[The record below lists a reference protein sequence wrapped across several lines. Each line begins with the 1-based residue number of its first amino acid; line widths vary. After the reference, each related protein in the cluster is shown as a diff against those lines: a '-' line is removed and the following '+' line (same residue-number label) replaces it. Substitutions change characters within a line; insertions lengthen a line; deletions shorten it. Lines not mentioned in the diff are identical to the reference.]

1 MTSSSPSPSPIRPDD
16 GHTDCDPTAER
27 DALMRPAEAASF
39 LGLTARTV
47 DKMRQQ
53 GRGPSFV
60 LISSRCIRYRRSDLD
75 TWIAERVRSN
85 TAQPAPDSPTLNP
98 IEEHRSLARKTR

>member
-27 DALMRPAEAASF
+27 GALMRPAEAAAF
-39 LGLTARTV
+39 LGLAPRTV

-53 GRGPSFV
+53 GGGPRYV
-60 LISSRCIRYRRSDLD
+60 VISSRCIRYRRCDVED
-75 TWIAERVRSN
+75 WIAERTRSN
-85 TAQPAPDSPTLNP
+85 TAQPAPDSQ
-98 IEEHRSLARKTR
+98 EHGSLARGRP